1 MRHVKDIDGFNSA
14 GRLPLSAKERGKLRQ
29 DKIQQQRESNY
40 QLLAELCRLG
50 EFDAAKLLAKRNY
63 SWGYEIVDGMVRER
77 LD

>member
-1 MRHVKDIDGFNSA
+1 MRHFKYIDGFGSA
-14 GRLPLSAKERGKLRQ
+14 GRPPLSAKERQKLRQ

-50 EFDAAKLLAKRNY
+50 EVDAAKQLANRNY
-63 SWGYEIVDGMVRER
+63 SWGYEIVDGMVMER